1 MWLPITIT
9 WLAIPGQLARFPW
22 PVFQFE
28 RIRVPVQVQQG
39 VSGQREATP
48 DYHRRFSF
56 KLRDFTQVSYATYP
70 TTDLGTMKLAAYRPR
85 IDLGLLLQIG
95 VRRQATA
102 ESSELGLHD
111 ILDR

>member
-56 KLRDFTQVSYATYP
+56 KLRDFTQVSYATCP

-85 IDLGLLLQIG
+85 IDLGLLLLMG
-95 VRRQATA
+95 
-102 ESSELGLHD
+102 
-111 ILDR
+111 